1 MGYINREAAAGALS
15 QSCPC
20 LHAGYHPS
28 LAGGSTTSGASDAE
42 RLVAAKLDLR
52 RQQMQAA
59 VGGVEQQQ
67 GSGTQSKQP
76 QPQPQPQQHGQQDGL
91 QPPAQTAQQQRQQP
105 GSSRAQPVGRAALP
119 PELQRAVAEAQ
130 AALAAVGGSSTAA
143 VRRSGGLPG
152 SGQAQTGKHGGLPAA
167 RPLIRRQP
175 LGAKAVMQ
183 QLASSA
189 EGVGTSA
196 GQGRIGDRGAAAG
209 GAAAGGSRSGAIQG
223 SNAEQAAA
231 DEDYRAR
238 LPDGDSWR
246 NWKAAAAAAA
256 DSSQGGS
263 GAAVG
268 ASQQAVMRGA
278 EGGQLECEAEE
289 RGAEEEEDEEA
300 QERRSSPIVELSML
314 LAECVRHGLRTIAFC
329 KSRCGA
335 ASGCAAGWESWTVPA
350 SR

>member
-1 MGYINREAAAGALS
+1 MGYINREAAAGAFS

-28 LAGGSTTSGASDAE
+28 LAGGSATSGASDAE

-59 VGGVEQQQ
+59 VGGGEQQQ
-67 GSGTQSKQP
+67 GSGTQSKQ
-76 QPQPQPQQHGQQDGL
+76 QQHGQQDGL
-91 QPPAQTAQQQRQQP
+91 QPPAQTAQQQWQQP

-143 VRRSGGLPG
+143 ARRSGGLPG
-152 SGQAQTGKHGGLPAA
+152 SGQTQAGRHGGLPAA

-189 EGVGTSA
+189 EGAGTPA
-196 GQGRIGDRGAAAG
+196 EHGRVGDRGAAAG
-209 GAAAGGSRSGAIQG
+209 STAAGGCRSGVIQD
-223 SNAEQAAA
+223 SSAEQAAA

-238 LPDGDSWR
+238 LPDGDRWR
-246 NWKAAAAAAA
+246 KWKAAAATAA

-268 ASQQAVMRGA
+268 ASQQAVMQEA
-278 EGGQLECEAEE
+278 EVGQLECRAGD

-335 ASGCAAGWESWTVPA
+335 ASGCAAGWEAWMVPA